1 MSLDDDRDLFP
12 VEDGATP
19 LTPEEQL
26 NLIPSLATRA
36 QLNEVERLGINTAR
50 VWAMRPRVL
59 ARAREELLS
68 DVFGRELHRRMFQGV
83 WRWAGRYRTTEKNL
97 GWVVPRITEG
107 MRNAFED
114 ARTQLH
120 YASYPLHEV
129 AVRLH
134 HQLVVIHPWPNGN
147 GRHARLVADIVVAAG
162 GGAALTWGAGANLVA
177 AGKIRGLYLAAVRAA
192 DGRDFGPLLELA
204 QS

>member
-1 MSLDDDRDLFP
+1 MNPGDDLDLFP

-26 NLIPSLATRA
+26 ELIPSLATRA

-50 VWAMRPRVL
+50 VWAMRPRAL
-59 ARAREELLS
+59 ARTDLLS

-97 GWVVPRITEG
+97 GWAVSRITEG
-107 MRNAFED
+107 VRNAFDD
-114 ARTQLH
+114 AGTQLQH
-120 YASYPLHEV
+120 ASYPLNEV

-147 GRHARLVADIVVAAG
+147 GRHARLVADIVVASR
-162 GGAALTWGAGANLVA
+162 GGAPLTWGAGANLVNV
-177 AGKIRGLYLAAVRAA
+177 GETRVRYLAAVRGA
-192 DGRDFGPLLELA
+192 DQRDFGPLLEFA
-204 QS
+204 RN

>member
-1 MSLDDDRDLFP
+1 MKPGDELDLFP
-12 VEDGATP
+12 IEDGATP
-19 LTPEEQL
+19 LAPEEQCEL
-26 NLIPSLATRA
+26 VPSLATRA

-59 ARAREELLS
+59 ARTDLLS
-68 DVFGRELHRRMFQGV
+68 DTFGRELHRRMFRGV

-97 GWVVPRITEG
+97 GWEVPRITEG
-107 MRNAFED
+107 VRNAFAD
-114 ARTQLH
+114 AHAQREH
-120 YASYPLHEV
+120 GSYALHEV

-147 GRHARLVADIVVAAG
+147 GRHARLIADLVVAAG
-162 GGAALTWGAGANLVA
+162 GGARLTWGAGANLVA
-177 AGKIRGLYLAAVRAA
+177 AGEIRTRYLAAVRAA
-192 DGRDFGPLLELA
+192 DERGFGPLLEFA